1 MPKFRYAANKI
12 HKTFAVVTC
21 ASFNPTGQPTSK
33 IAARNKYIQDIIIVR
48 LFYYLNTA
56 LSNPLYNQ
64 GSYDNIDNNFIIRGG
79 IWKNLFRDIRGVQK
93 RRKCLKKLKLF

>member
-1 MPKFRYAANKI
+1 MCFCAIYKNTPLRVIATTANKI

-64 GSYDNIDNNFIIRGG
+64 GSYDNIDNNFII
-79 IWKNLFRDIRGVQK
+79 IYIIRV
-93 RRKCLKKLKLF
+93 LMII